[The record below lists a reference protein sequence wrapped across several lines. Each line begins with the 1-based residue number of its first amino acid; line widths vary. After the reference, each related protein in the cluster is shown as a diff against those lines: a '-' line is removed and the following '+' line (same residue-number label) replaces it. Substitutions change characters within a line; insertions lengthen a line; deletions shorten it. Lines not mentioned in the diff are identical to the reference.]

1 MSLEDR
7 MTVVEEAVLTL
18 KQLVISHDERLEDY
32 FKALEESRRDFEFKM
47 NALIDSQIRN
57 EAEIREL
64 RESTTKLRESTT
76 ELRESTTELRK
87 STTELRESTND
98 LKETSKDTLE
108 RLDRLERKN
117 GNK

>member
-1 MSLEDR
+1 MSLENR
-7 MTVVEEAVLTL
+7 MTAVEQAVIEL
-18 KQLVISHDERLEDY
+18 KTLVISHDDRLEAY
-32 FKALEESRRDFEFKM
+32 HKAMKESRRDFEFKR

-64 RESTTKLRESTT
+64 RESTT
-76 ELRESTTELRK
+76 ELRK
-87 STTELRESTND
+87 STED
-98 LKETSKDTLE
+98 LKETSKNTLE